1 MKSWIKFGVPV
12 LGILV
17 IGYFF
22 SRQMDVTVPVAPAT
36 KGTAVNAVTGTV
48 EVLASMDIRIKSQH
62 RGTIL
67 ENVVKPGI
75 QVEKGDV
82 IARQDSR
89 SLELQVEQV
98 QIRLDAAE
106 ARSRLES
113 TNKIDLETLD
123 EELEGVELA
132 VQLKQAPASN
142 LEKLRRERRKKE
154 VFYQLDEI
162 QKTENLGLL
171 RNQLAQLNLQLAQMT
186 TKAPYPGVVAELFA
200 WQGDLVNANQDLLRL
215 VARGRFIVMELT
227 EEDYFGVRD
236 KQPVTLRLASYPDRT
251 FAGTVSRLEDIA
263 NSNNKTRN
271 VIVHVEA
278 ADDVLVPGLTG
289 EGYLVKDERKDSI
302 LIPRRALI
310 GNLVYVVADGAIEVR
325 RVQPGFLGLHQAEIL
340 DGIEEGDLVVLED
353 QNLLKPG
360 ERVKAEASN

>member
-1 MKSWIKFGVPV
+1 
-12 LGILV
+12 
-17 IGYFF
+17 
-22 SRQMDVTVPVAPAT
+22 
-36 KGTAVNAVTGTV
+36 
-48 EVLASMDIRIKSQH
+48 MDIQIKSQH

-67 ENVVKPGI
+67 ENVVKPGK

-200 WQGDLVNANQDLLRL
+200 WQGDLVNANQNLLRL

-310 GNLVYVVADGAIEVR
+310 GNLVYVVAGGAIEVR

>member
-1 MKSWIKFGVPV
+1 
-12 LGILV
+12 
-17 IGYFF
+17 
-22 SRQMDVTVPVAPAT
+22 
-36 KGTAVNAVTGTV
+36 
-48 EVLASMDIRIKSQH
+48 
-62 RGTIL
+62 
-67 ENVVKPGI
+67 
-75 QVEKGDV
+75 
-82 IARQDSR
+82 
-89 SLELQVEQV
+89 
-98 QIRLDAAE
+98 
-106 ARSRLES
+106 
-113 TNKIDLETLD
+113 
-123 EELEGVELA
+123 
-132 VQLKQAPASN
+132 
-142 LEKLRRERRKKE
+142 
-154 VFYQLDEI
+154 
-162 QKTENLGLL
+162 LL

-200 WQGDLVNANQDLLRL
+200 WQGDLVNANQNLLRL

-227 EEDYFGVRD
+227 EEDYFGVQD

-310 GNLVYVVADGAIEVR
+310 GNLVYVVAGGAIEVR

-340 DGIEEGDLVVLED
+340 SGIEEGDLVVLED
-353 QNLLKPG
+353 QG
-360 ERVKAEASN
+360 

>member
-12 LGILV
+12 LVILV

-22 SRQMDVTVPVAPAT
+22 SRQMDVTVQVASAT

-48 EVLASMDIRIKSQH
+48 EVLAAMDIRVKSQH

-67 ENVVKPGI
+67 ENVVKPGK
-75 QVEKGDV
+75 QVEKGEI

-106 ARSRLES
+106 ARNQLES

-132 VQLKQAPASN
+132 VQLKQAPASK

-271 VIVHVEA
+271 VIVNVEA

-289 EGYLVKDERKDSI
+289 EGYLVKDERQDSI

-310 GNLVYVVADGAIEVR
+310 GNLVYVVVDGAIEVR
-325 RVQPGFLGLHQAEIL
+325 RVQPGFLGLHQAEIR
-340 DGIEEGDLVVLED
+340 DGIKEGDMVVLED

-360 ERVKAEASN
+360 ERVKVEATQ